1 MSSGSFLLGFRLA
14 LCTAGSIALVVAA
27 AAIAKAPNETVLYN
41 FTGGSDGAN
50 PSNGSLIIDSS
61 GALYGTTVYGGTL
74 GAGGDGTVYKLT
86 PHRNGWTRTV
96 LHSFPPTGST
106 PGPDGVNPFA
116 GVIFGSDGALY
127 GTTVFGGN
135 SGNGTVY
142 KLTPPS
148 SGTVW
153 NETVLYNFTGGADGA
168 NPSNGSLIID
178 SSGALYGGTINGGN
192 SGNGTVYKLTPPS
205 SGTVWNETVLY
216 NFMGGADGRYGSSS
230 LIFDSSGALYG
241 TAGGGGNSGN
251 GTVYKLTPPS
261 SGTVWNFTL
270 LYAFAGGG
278 ADGALPSYAPLI
290 FDRSGALYGTT
301 RSGGPCSGCGSGFG
315 TVYKLTPP
323 APPVTPGT
331 PWTETV
337 LHFFTGFSDGNEP
350 DGGVIFD
357 AHGSLYGTTSQGGAG
372 WGTVYKLTPP
382 AKRTTPESQWTKTV
396 LHNFSAA
403 PDGNNPYSG
412 LIFDPHGN
420 LYGTTSNGGS
430 DAGTVFQVAE

>member
-127 GTTVFGGN
+127 GTTVF
-135 SGNGTVY
+135 
-142 KLTPPS
+142 
-148 SGTVW
+148 
-153 NETVLYNFTGGADGA
+153 
-168 NPSNGSLIID
+168 
-178 SSGALYGGTINGGN
+178 GGN